1 MKIILDENKR
11 IEIITKLVNFHKLK
25 TILDPNQSKLSPG
38 NFLKFNY
45 ICHENKISLNNSF
58 TDNLSF
64 LLNLYK
70 KNKDTVFINLVF
82 YLADFF
88 FKELKD
94 KNIIKIDKFYEDKAY
109 VLDNLNK
116 FFTFNLSQNSLINAI
131 NSKLNNG

>member
-11 IEIITKLVNFHKLK
+11 IEIITQLVNFYNLK
-25 TILDPNQSKLSPG
+25 IILNPNQSRLTPG

-45 ICHENKISLNNSF
+45 IFHENKISLNNDFSE
-58 TDNLSF
+58 NLSI

-70 KNKDTVFINLVF
+70 KNKDTIFINLVF

-94 KNIIKIDKFYEDKAY
+94 KNIIRNDKFYEDKAY
-109 VLDNLNK
+109 VFDNLNK
-116 FFTFNLSQNSLINAI
+116 FFTFNLNQNSLINAI